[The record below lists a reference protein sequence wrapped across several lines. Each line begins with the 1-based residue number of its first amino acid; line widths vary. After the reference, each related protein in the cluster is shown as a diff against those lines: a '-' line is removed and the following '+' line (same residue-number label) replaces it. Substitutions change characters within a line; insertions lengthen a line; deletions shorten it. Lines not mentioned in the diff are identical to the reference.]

1 MKYGYARCSTS
12 ESKQD
17 IERQKRELVAAGAES
32 VRFEFIHGDS
42 ASKPELELLLKEMQ
56 EGDTLLTLEVSR
68 LARSTQQ
75 LCTIID
81 IIRIKHL
88 RLEVANSI
96 TIDCSKGEI
105 DPMSAAFLQMAGVF
119 AELELQMIRAR
130 VRSGMANAKAKG
142 AQIGRPR
149 VTADDIP
156 PEVFK
161 FYSLYQRGEVSKA
174 QAARALDIS
183 RGTLYKYFHLIDDSN
198 K

>member
-12 ESKQD
+12 ESQQD
-17 IERQKRELVAAGAES
+17 IMRQQRELVAAGAET
-32 VRFEFIHGDS
+32 VRFEYVHGDS

-56 EGDTLLTLEVSR
+56 AGDTLLTLEVSR

-75 LCTIID
+75 LCAIID
-81 IIRIKHL
+81 AIRSKHL
-88 RLEVANSI
+88 RLEVVNSI

-142 AQIGRPR
+142 AQIGRPQ
-149 VTADDIP
+149 VTCYRDAR
-156 PEVFK
+156 
-161 FYSLYQRGEVSKA
+161 RGKS
-174 QAARALDIS
+174 DY
-183 RGTLYKYFHLIDDSN
+183 GHLCY
-198 K
+198 